1 MGGTCSVLALVGPGH
16 KVLRC
21 ATALTSWAAWQMGE
35 KGSIDYETDIIKSG
49 GERKTFK
56 LLFRTDAAAENFLA
70 EAKLAL
76 LGFVN

>member
-21 ATALTSWAAWQMGE
+21 GTLSTWAVWQMGE
-35 KGSIDYETDIIKSG
+35 KGSMDYETDIIKSG
-49 GERKTFK
+49 GEKKAFK
-56 LLFRTDAAAENFLA
+56 LLFWIDAAAEDFLA

-76 LGFVN
+76 LGCAS